1 VGPINISRIVQG
13 EELHGNY
20 RLRQEPMKLTVK
32 VVPVLDAPGTADWEN
47 EGGACAP
54 PPYEQEISWR
64 DRDVVRTRGGRHQ
77 RSAKMVVPR
86 ESITIIRPK
95 ELVKDYRE
103 AIAQV
108 EGKTVEDVEVDELQA
123 KIRELQAELRVQ
135 QKKESEEE
143 LAVKRLQEKFN
154 IVRRTL

>member
-1 VGPINISRIVQG
+1 MDFNQIVQG
-13 EELHGNY
+13 EKLHVNY
-20 RLRQEPMKLTVK
+20 RLRQEPMKLTIK

-86 ESITIIRPK
+86 ESITIVPIKVP
-95 ELVKDYRE
+95 VDHFE
-103 AIAQV
+103 AIAAI
-108 EGKTVEDVEVDELQA
+108 EGKTPDDIKVEELKQE
-123 KIRELQAELRVQ
+123 IERQAELLRRMVKQ
-135 QKKESEEE
+135 QDKEEE
-143 LAVKRLQEKFN
+143 SVRRLQEKFE
-154 IVRRTL
+154 IRRIR

>member
-1 VGPINISRIVQG
+1 MDFNKIVQG
-13 EELHGNY
+13 EKLHGNY
-20 RLRQEPMKLTVK
+20 RLRQQPMKLTVK
-32 VVPVLDAPGTADWEN
+32 VTPVLEAPGTAEWEN

-64 DRDVVRTRGGRHQ
+64 NRDVVRTRGGRHQ

-95 ELVKDYRE
+95 EPVKDYRE

-108 EGKTVEDVEVDELQA
+108 DGKTVEEVEVDELRA
-123 KIRELQAELRVQ
+123 KIAELQEQIKAQVRRET
-135 QKKESEEE
+135 EEE
-143 LAVKRLQEKFN
+143 AAVKRLQEKFA
-154 IVRRTL
+154 IRRIR